1 MSKAVN
7 PSHYA
12 GHKVSPIELIAA
24 YGMAD
29 HFCRGNV
36 IKYVARSGEKN
47 GREDDLKALWYLLY
61 LLGVPMAR
69 IQELTKEIAAIDNP
83 KI

>member
-1 MSKAVN
+1 MKKAAEALEWLGIKSS
-7 PSHYA
+7 PKDA
-12 GHKVSPIELIAA
+12 G
-24 YGMAD
+24 
-29 HFCRGNV
+29 
-36 IKYVARSGEKN
+36 
-47 GREDDLKALWYLLY
+47 

>member
-12 GHKVSPIELIAA
+12 DHKVSPIELIAA
-24 YGMAD
+24 YGLAD
-29 HFCRGNV
+29 AFCRGNV
-36 IKYVARSGEKN
+36 IKYVARAGEKN

-61 LLGVPMAR
+61 MLGVPIDR
-69 IQELTKEIAAIDNP
+69 IQELTKEIAQIDNTQV
-83 KI
+83 